1 MFQERN
7 TPNKGRNLIAR
18 LENDTMANQKKMTKA
33 TAWGIVKDIVEKSG
47 HAQTAEL
54 VEKIDNELALLAKKN
69 SAEKKPTAQQTANEG
84 IKSAIVDGMESGK
97 AYTITDIIKSVDA
110 CADLTNQRVSALM
123 RQLVES
129 GAVVRTEDKRKAYFT
144 LAE

>member
-1 MFQERN
+1 
-7 TPNKGRNLIAR
+7 
-18 LENDTMANQKKMTKA
+18 MANVKKPTKA
-33 TAWGIVKDIVEKSG
+33 QMFKQILDNYDLTPAEQEFVKHEM
-47 HAQTAEL
+47 E
-54 VEKIDNELALLAKKN
+54 LLAKKN

-97 AYTITDIIKSVDA
+97 AYTITDLIKSVAA

-129 GAVVRTEDKRKAYFT
+129 GAVVRTEDKRKAYFSKV
-144 LAE
+144 